1 MTYSLSLGLHI
12 LGVVVWV
19 GGMFFAYMALRPAA
33 ARVLDGASR
42 LKLWGSTF
50 QHFFPWVWVS
60 IALIFASGYFILF
73 SLIGG
78 FAKAAPYIHAMHG
91 LAIIMLFIF
100 LHVFFAPYNRL
111 KKSVAK
117 EDWVTGAKA
126 LAQIRLLILINLCI
140 GLLTIVMATFGKT
153 LLS

>member
-1 MTYSLSLGLHI
+1 MTYSLLLGLHL

-33 ARVLDGASR
+33 AMVLDGASR

-50 QHFFPWVWVS
+50 KHFFPWVWVS

-78 FAKAAPYIHAMHG
+78 FAKAAVYIHAMHG
-91 LAIIMLFIF
+91 LAFIMLLIF
-100 LHVFFAPYNRL
+100 MHVFFAPYNKL
-111 KKSVAK
+111 KKAVAN
-117 EDWVTGAKA
+117 EDWDTGAKA
-126 LAQIRLLILINLCI
+126 LAQIRLLILINLSI
-140 GLLTIVMATFGKT
+140 GILTIVIATLGKT
-153 LLS
+153 LMS

>member
-1 MTYSLSLGLHI
+1 MTYSLSLGLHL

-33 ARVLDGASR
+33 AMVLDGASR
-42 LKLWGSTF
+42 LKLWNSTF
-50 QHFFPWVWVS
+50 KHFFPWVWSS
-60 IALIFASGYFILF
+60 IALIFSSGYFILF

-78 FAKAAPYIHAMHG
+78 FAKAAVYIHAMHG
-91 LAIIMLFIF
+91 LAIIMLLIF
-100 LHVFFAPYNRL
+100 MHVFFAPYNKL
-111 KKSVAK
+111 KKAVAH
-117 EDWVTGAKA
+117 EDWDVGAKA

-140 GLLTIVMATFGKT
+140 GILIIITATLGKS